1 VNNILLRGYYRN
13 KALATLIVTVLL
25 LSTAAA
31 LVSIPV
37 ASAHTPAWQI
47 PTYAFVNVSPN
58 PAGVGQQCLVVV
70 WLDKMPDGA
79 LVTNNIRF
87 RNYNCI
93 ITAPDGTTQTVKW
106 DLVSDTTSSAYT
118 PFTPTQTGTYT
129 FNFSFPGQAYKIGT
143 AGVDYNANS
152 AYINDTYMASS
163 ASTTLTVQEEP
174 VSSGTFTPLPT
185 EYWTRPIEGENANWY
200 AIGSNYLYPMG
211 AAYSF
216 GSVRYQPDGTGPNS
230 AHIMWSKP
238 ITLGGIV
245 GGNNAY
251 EEPNSPSTLT
261 GITGTAFYT
270 GLSYETKFNTPIVIS
285 GRIYYGL
292 PHSNNGAGGGY
303 ICLDLRTGQQIW
315 FQNYTVNP
323 SFGAIV
329 NFDSPN
335 QHGSIAYLIATQ
347 TVAGSLNWMM
357 FDPVDGQWVFNI
369 TNVPSGTMSYG
380 PSGEPIIYQMNAA
393 AKWLA
398 LWNFTQV
405 VSNGALNALTSNGY
419 RPVNQVL
426 NTTLRDSYSWNV
438 SLPSNL
444 PTTNAG
450 IGWAINDDLLLGY
463 SNMRSSFGQPT
474 WGGAAADS
482 SAVYGTVWALS
493 LKSGSKGSLLWTQN
507 IQVPSGNIT
516 LQLGTVDPVNRIFF
530 VSTKETMQ
538 WYGYNLDN
546 GNLLW
551 GPVGHTRSFNYYP
564 TIGSGGVA
572 QIGYVAN
579 GKLYVGGYG
588 GEIFAY
594 DTKTG
599 NVAWSYGGGGAGNNT
614 NSGTEASWGLYP
626 TFIAAICE
634 DKVYIYSNEHSPNT
648 PLYRDE
654 KIRALNATTGA
665 EIFTLNSWAACGGF
679 GDFGFPI
686 ADGQITYLNAYD
698 MKVYSLGQGPSQTTV
713 TAPDVAVAVGTP
725 IVIRGTVMDIS
736 AGTKQDEPAARF
748 PAGVPA
754 VSDASQSKWMEYVY
768 MQKAKPTDTTGV
780 PVTISVVDSNGNYR
794 TVGTVATDA
803 SGMFTY
809 AWAPDI
815 EGAYIV
821 IATFAGSNSYYGSS
835 AESSFYAVVAPATA
849 TPAPTA
855 APSMA
860 DQYFIPAVAGLF
872 IALVVGLAV
881 VVLLLR
887 KHP

>member
-1 VNNILLRGYYRN
+1 MNNINLRGYSRK
-13 KALATLIVTVLL
+13 KAFATLFVTVLL
-25 LSTAAA
+25 LSTAVA
-31 LVSIPV
+31 LISIPT

-47 PTYAFVNVSPN
+47 PTYAFVNVSPS
-58 PAGVGQQCLVVV
+58 PAGVGQQCLLVV
-70 WLDKMPDGA
+70 WLDKIPDGA

-87 RNYNCI
+87 HNYKCV
-93 ITAPDGTTQTVKW
+93 ITAPDGTTQTVTW
-106 DLVSDTTSSAYT
+106 DTVTDTTSSAYT
-118 PFTPTQTGTYT
+118 AFTPTQTGTYS
-129 FNFSFPGQAYKIGT
+129 FNFSFPGQAYKTGT
-143 AGVDYNANS
+143 AGVDYSATS
-152 AYINDTYMASS
+152 AYINDTYLASS
-163 ASTTLTVQEEP
+163 ASTTLTVQEEQ

-230 AHIMWSKP
+230 AHVMWSKS

-251 EEPNSPSTLT
+251 EEPNSPSTQT

-270 GLSYETKFNTPIVIS
+270 GLSYETKFNNPIIIS

-303 ICLDLRTGQQIW
+303 VCLDVRTGQQIW

-380 PSGEPIIYQMNAA
+380 PSGEPIIYQINLA

-419 RPVNQVL
+419 RPVGTVL
-426 NTTLRDSYSWNV
+426 NSTLRDSYSWNTT
-438 SLPSNL
+438 LPSSIS
-444 PTTNAG
+444 TTNAG

-463 SNMRSSFGQPT
+463 SNMRSNFGQPT

-482 SAVYGTVWALS
+482 SAVYGTVWAVS
-493 LKSGSKGSLLWTQN
+493 LKSGSKGTLLWSKD

-516 LQLGTVDPVNRIFF
+516 LQLGTVDPVNRMFF

-538 WYGYNLDN
+538 WYGYNLDT
-546 GNLLW
+546 GSLVW

-572 QIGYVAN
+572 QIGYVAE

-588 GEIFAY
+588 GEVWCY

-599 NVAWSYGGGGAGNNT
+599 NIDWSYGGGGAGNST
-614 NSGTEASWGLYP
+614 NSGTETSWGLYP
-626 TFIAAICE
+626 TFIAAIC
-634 DKVYIYSNEHSPNT
+634 DGKVYVYSNEHSPNT

-654 KIRALNATTGA
+654 KVRALNATTGA
-665 EIFTLNSWAACGGF
+665 EIFTLNSWAASGGF
-679 GDFGFPI
+679 GDYGFPI

-748 PAGVPA
+748 PSGVPA
-754 VSDASQSKWMEYVY
+754 VSDDSQGAWMEYVY
-768 MQKAKPTDTTGV
+768 MQKAKPTNATGV

-794 TVGTVATDA
+794 TIGTTATDT

-809 AWAPDI
+809 AWSPDI

-835 AESSFYAVVAPATA
+835 AESSFYAVAAPATA

-872 IALVVGLAV
+872 VALIVGLAV
-881 VVLLLR
+881 VVLILR

>member
-1 VNNILLRGYYRN
+1 MAAFI
-13 KALATLIVTVLL
+13 TLVLV

-31 LVSIPV
+31 IISLPT
-37 ASAHTPAWQI
+37 ASAHTPAWTI

-58 PAGVGQQCLVVV
+58 PAGVGQQCLLVV
-70 WLDKMPDGA
+70 WLDKIPDGA

-87 RNYNCI
+87 HNYKCV
-93 ITAPDGTTQTVKW
+93 ITAPDGTTQTVTW
-106 DLVSDTTSSAYT
+106 DTVTDTTSSAYT
-118 PFTPTQTGTYT
+118 TFTPTQTGTYS
-129 FNFSFPGQAYKIGT
+129 FNFTFPGQKYT
-143 AGVDYNANS
+143 DYTYNTGS
-152 AYINDTYMASS
+152 AYVNDTYG
-163 ASTTLTVQEEP
+163 ASTAKATLTVQEDP
-174 VSSGTFTPLPT
+174 VSSGTFTPLPS
-185 EYWTRPIEGENANWY
+185 EYWTRPIEGENSNWY

-230 AHIMWSKP
+230 AHVMWSNP

-245 GGNNAY
+245 GGNNLY

-261 GITGTAFYT
+261 GITGTAYYT
-270 GLSYETKFNTPIVIS
+270 GLSYETKFNNPLIIS
-285 GRIYYGL
+285 GRLFYGL
-292 PHSNNGAGGGY
+292 PHSSAGSGGGY
-303 ICLDLRTGQQIW
+303 ICVDLRSGEQIW

-323 SFGAIV
+323 SFGAVV

-380 PSGEPIIYQMNAA
+380 PSGEPIIYQYSLA

-405 VSNGALNALTSNGY
+405 VSNGALNALTANGY

-426 NTTLRDSYSWNV
+426 NTTLRDSYSWNIT
-438 SLPSNL
+438 L
-444 PTTNAG
+444 PTVPTTGAG
-450 IGWAINDDLLLGY
+450 IGWAINDDLILGY

-474 WGGAAADS
+474 WGGAAADNT
-482 SAVYGTVWALS
+482 AVYGTVWAIS
-493 LKSGSKGSLLWTQN
+493 LKSGSKGTLLWTKD
-507 IQVPSGNIT
+507 IQVPTGNIT
-516 LQLGTVDPVNRIFF
+516 LQLGTVDTVNRMFF

-538 WYGYNLDN
+538 WYGYNLDS
-546 GNLLW
+546 GNLVW

-588 GEIFAY
+588 GEIWCY
-594 DTKTG
+594 DTTNG
-599 NVAWSYGGGGAGNNT
+599 NIVWSYGGGSAGNST
-614 NSGTEASWGLYP
+614 NSGTETSWGLYP
-626 TFIAAICE
+626 TFIAAICD
-634 DKVYIYSNEHSPNT
+634 DKVYVYSNEHSPNT

-654 KIRALNATTGA
+654 KVRAINATTGA

-679 GDFGFPI
+679 GDLGFPI

-698 MKVYSLGQGPSQTTV
+698 MKVYSLGKGPSQLTV
-713 TAPDVAVAVGTP
+713 TAPNVATTVGTP

-736 AGTKQDEPAARF
+736 AGTTQNEQSARF

-754 VSDASQSKWMEYVY
+754 ISDASQGAWMAYVY
-768 MQKAKPTDTTGV
+768 MQKAKPADVTGV
-780 PVTISVVDSNGNYR
+780 PVTLSVFDANGNYR
-794 TVGTVATDA
+794 TIGTTATDA

-821 IATFAGSNSYYGSS
+821 VASFEGSNSYYGSS
-835 AESSFYAVVAPATA
+835 SESSFYAMAEPATP
-849 TPAPTA
+849 TPVPTQEPSA
-855 APSMA
+855 A
-860 DQYFIPAVAGLF
+860 DLYFIPA
-872 IALVVGLAV
+872 IAGLAV
-881 VVLLLR
+881 LSIIVLAMLALILM
-887 KHP
+887 KKP